1 MAGVNGRCGFRPAGG
16 CFVGGT
22 PQNPMRSDNMDLITM
37 IMFVSEKSKRH
48 QEDFRNTDIIFE
60 LGDGQLW

>member
-1 MAGVNGRCGFRPAGG
+1 M
-16 CFVGGT
+16 GGT
-22 PQNPMRSDNMDLITM
+22 PQNLMRSDSMDLITM

-48 QEDFRNTDIIFE
+48 KEDFRNTDIIFE